1 MASDTQ
7 NPGGFPDP
15 AHPPAG
21 YFLVVP
27 PKDSEADDAIDP
39 AKVARILRAHWKLL
53 VIMTFL
59 GGATAAGIT
68 LTMRNVFRSQ
78 CVVSPTAEANNKGNS
93 LKDEVGGIAE
103 LAGIDLGG
111 GGGRK
116 VDSFATLNAPGFL
129 REFIT
134 RNNLMPILFDDR
146 WDPKTQSWLPGK
158 KVPTLEQGVKKLKDN
173 RTINENTKT
182 GLVTIVVDWYSPVI
196 AAEWANGLVDLVNE
210 RMRQADIKTAHESL
224 EYLNRELAS
233 ATTVELRQAIAHLIE
248 QQINSE
254 MMANVQ
260 RDYAYHFIDRAVPP
274 EIKNSP
280 KRTLISLGGA
290 FLGLVL
296 GLCYIGLKRRYQ
308 RSQGRLT

>member
-1 MASDTQ
+1 MLNKQD
-7 NPGGFPDP
+7 NPGPVPDL
-15 AHPPAG
+15 AAPPAG

-39 AKVARILRAHWKLL
+39 GKVARILRLHWKLI

-59 GGATAAGIT
+59 GGATAAVIS
-68 LTMRNVFRSQ
+68 LQIRNVFRAQS
-78 CVVSPTAEANNKGNS
+78 VVSPTAESNSKGGS

-116 VDSFATLNAPGFL
+116 VEAFATLNAPGFL
-129 REFIT
+129 REFIV
-134 RNNLMPILFDDR
+134 RNDLMPILFDDR
-146 WDPKTQSWLPGK
+146 WDPATKKWRPGK
-158 KVPTLEQGVKKLKDN
+158 KVPTLEQGVKMLKED
-173 RTINENTKT
+173 RTVNENSKS
-182 GLVTIVVDWYSPVI
+182 GLVTLAVNAWTPEL
-196 AAEWANGLVDLVNE
+196 AAQWANGMIDLVNE
-210 RMRQADIKTAHESL
+210 RLREADIKTARSSL
-224 EYLNRELAS
+224 EYLDRELATANS
-233 ATTVELRQAIAHLIE
+233 VELRLAISHLIE

-274 EIKNSP
+274 EIKDSP
-280 KRTLISLGGA
+280 KRTLISIGGA

-296 GLCYIGLKRRYQ
+296 SFCFLALKYRYQ
-308 RSQGRLT
+308 RSKAAA